1 MGVLS
6 FANPACTTTTSVTN
20 LACVTTLS
28 DFLGIMASGARDAK
42 KRYLEDGRSNDF
54 PWKRISP
61 SAKQNMKEDNKLSQ
75 NELVSVGNGT
85 LVVETSSGKQKPYK
99 GVFCKR
105 KAQPQTHS
113 PVYRKKVLHKGC
125 GCDMANKENELA
137 AGNLHEK
144 LQNERRS
151 FMLNSG
157 ESCSSQTEGPSSKF
171 NGFFAE
177 VSKDHDTMSQV
188 LFSRNL
194 RLNVAL
200 TFWKKRSVNELV
212 AYLVRMQDLGVVVDC
227 LPIITNSLQ
236 EDKTTISTGC
246 CVDLLPLVK
255 SLLRSKY
262 EEYVIVGLNWLQ
274 AIVKRWWTQLSSNSE
289 SSEDENVQILKNQL
303 SGIWK
308 QENHLASFP
317 GYTGNIAKDL
327 DSYLSQLQ

>member
-1 MGVLS
+1 
-6 FANPACTTTTSVTN
+6 
-20 LACVTTLS
+20 
-28 DFLGIMASGARDAK
+28 MASGARDAK
-42 KRYLEDGRSNDF
+42 KRDLEEVCSNDF
-54 PWKRISP
+54 PRKRISP
-61 SAKQNMKEDNKLSQ
+61 SAKQNMKEDNNLSR
-75 NELVSVGNGT
+75 NKLVSVGNGT
-85 LVVETSSGKQKPYK
+85 LVIETSSSNQNPCK
-99 GVFCKR
+99 VIFCKR
-105 KAQPQTHS
+105 KASQHAHS
-113 PVYRKKVLHKGC
+113 PVYRKKVLPKGW

-177 VSKDHDTMSQV
+177 VSKDHDTMAQV

-227 LPIITNSLQ
+227 LPILTNSLQ
-236 EDKTTISTGC
+236 EDKSSVSTGC

-274 AIVKRWWTQLSSNSE
+274 AIVKKWWTQLSANSE
-289 SSEDENVQILKNQL
+289 SSEDANVQILKHQL

-308 QENHLASFP
+308 QENHLTSFP

-327 DSYLSQLQ
+327 DGYLSQLQ